1 MIGQTGPKTK
11 TSSDL
16 LENLQSRY
24 FKSTEY
30 KCNID
35 ILVPKTKF
43 LLNFLENCQFEGN
56 NDKYGNNYVSDLR
69 SKI

>member
-1 MIGQTGPKTK
+1 MSGQTGPKTK

-24 FKSTEY
+24 FKSAEY
-30 KCNID
+30 KCKID

-43 LLNFLENCQFEGN
+43 VVNFLENC
-56 NDKYGNNYVSDLR
+56 
-69 SKI
+69 